1 MQPLVIHPSDA
12 PRLGNELAGAVITQE
27 VRHDGKRRFRK
38 GHRIAP
44 QDLPLIAELDRAIH
58 AVRLDP
64 DDVHED
70 DAATRLAALIAGD
83 GLFARAPVQSRV
95 NIVAEHKGLTR
106 IDPEAIFVLNT
117 LGGVGI
123 FTVPDRLP
131 VLPGKII
138 AGAKVATVAVPDSVL
153 REAEAYVASRA
164 YPVISVKPFLPRVAG
179 VVVTEGLA
187 EKLRDRFEGAV
198 RDKIRW
204 YGGDI
209 LRFEYLP
216 EDSGAVATAIERLL
230 ADGADLILT
239 AGGNMMDPLDASL
252 QALPEIDAT
261 VIRLGAPAHPGS
273 MFWLGYTN
281 TSNTPIVNLA
291 SCSMYSRATV
301 ADLVLPWVMAGE
313 QVTSDDLAS
322 LGYGGLLDRDMG
334 WRFPDYTADA
344 ADEPDEA

>member
-1 MQPLVIHPSDA
+1 MQPLVIQPSDA

-44 QDLPLIAELDRAIH
+44 EDLPVIAGLDRAIH
-58 AVRLDP
+58 AVRFDA
-64 DDVHED
+64 DDIHED
-70 DAATRLAALIAGD
+70 EAARRIAALIARD
-83 GLFARAPVQSRV
+83 GLFARDPVQSRV
-95 NIVAEHKGLTR
+95 NIVAERKGLTR
-106 IDPEAIFVLNT
+106 VDPEAIFVLNT
-117 LGGVGI
+117 MGGIGI

-138 AGAKVATVAVPDSVL
+138 AGAKVATVAVPESVL
-153 REAEAYVASRA
+153 REAAEYVASRSQ
-164 YPVISVKPFLPRVAG
+164 PVLSVRPFLPHTAG
-179 VVVTEGLA
+179 VVITEGLA
-187 EKLRDRFEGAV
+187 EKLRARFEGAV

-204 YGGDI
+204 YGSQV
-209 LRFEYLP
+209 LRFEYVA
-216 EDSGAVATAIERLL
+216 EDAQAVATAIEGML

-252 QALPEIDAT
+252 SALPEIDAT

-281 TSNTPIVNLA
+281 SSNTPIVNLA

-313 QVTSDDLAS
+313 KVTSDDLAS

-334 WRFPDYTADA
+334 WRFPHYEADA
-344 ADEPDEA
+344 TDEPDEH

>member
-1 MQPLVIHPSDA
+1 MQPFVIQPTDA

-27 VRHDGKRRFRK
+27 VRHDGKRRFHK
-38 GHRIAP
+38 GHQIAP
-44 QDLPLIAELDRAIH
+44 EDLPLIAELDRAIH

-70 DAATRLAALIAGD
+70 DAGRRLAALVAGD
-83 GLFARAPVQSRV
+83 GLFARKPVQSRV
-95 NIVAEHKGLTR
+95 NIVAERKGLTR

-117 LGGVGI
+117 MGGIGI

-138 AGAKVATVAVPDSVL
+138 AGAKVATVAVPESIL
-153 REAEAYVASRA
+153 QEAAEYVASRPH
-164 YPVISVKPFLPRVAG
+164 PVLSVKPFLPHTVG

-187 EKLRDRFEGAV
+187 EKLRDRFERAV
-198 RDKIRW
+198 RDKIHW
-204 YGGDI
+204 YGSKI
-209 LRFEYLP
+209 LRFAYIA
-216 EDSGAVATAIERLL
+216 EDAQAVATELGGML

-252 QALPEIDAT
+252 AALPEIDAT

-273 MFWLGYTN
+273 MFWLSYTN
-281 TSNTPIVNLA
+281 TANTPIVNLA

-334 WRFPDYTADA
+334 WRFPDYEADA
-344 ADEPDEA
+344 TDEPDDH

>member
-1 MQPLVIHPSDA
+1 MQPFVIHPTDA

-44 QDLPLIAELDRAIH
+44 EDLPLIAELDRAIH

-70 DAATRLAALIAGD
+70 DAARRLAALIAGE
-83 GLFARAPVQSRV
+83 GLFARKPVQSRV
-95 NIVAEHKGLTR
+95 NIAADRKGLTR

-117 LGGVGI
+117 IGGIGI

-138 AGAKVATVAVPDSVL
+138 AGAKIATVAVPETVL
-153 REAEAYVASRA
+153 QEAGEYVASRPH
-164 YPVISVKPFLPRVAG
+164 PVLSVKPFLPHTVG

-187 EKLRDRFEGAV
+187 ENVRTRFEGAV

-204 YGGDI
+204 YGSEI
-209 LRFEYLP
+209 LRFEYVA
-216 EDSGAVATAIERLL
+216 EDAEAVATALEGML
-230 ADGADLILT
+230 ANGADLILT

-281 TSNTPIVNLA
+281 AANIPIVNLA

-313 QVTSDDLAS
+313 QVTADDLAS

-334 WRFPDYTADA
+334 WRFPHYETDA
-344 ADEPDEA
+344 TDEPDET